1 MIQVTS
7 KLFGNL
13 ELPLT
18 LAEFVNK
25 GQDYWGALSKHI
37 DYHVYTDEVV
47 RVILYA
53 VKDGEI
59 DTSQELEI
67 ITERNII
74 FR

>member
-18 LAEFVNK
+18 LAEFSK
-25 GQDYWGALSKHI
+25 DQDYWGAICEHI
-37 DYHVYTDEVV
+37 DFNIYTDEVV
-47 RVILYA
+47 RVVLYA
-53 VKDGEI
+53 VKDGVI

-67 ITERNII
+67 IEEKNII
-74 FR
+74 YR

>member
-18 LAEFVNK
+18 LAEFSK
-25 GQDYWGALSKHI
+25 DQDYWGALSKHI
-37 DYHVYTDEVV
+37 DYHIYTDEVV

-53 VKDGEI
+53 VKDGVI
-59 DTSQELEI
+59 DTGHELEI
-67 ITERNII
+67 IEEKNII
-74 FR
+74 